1 MLLGRRAGALL
12 TGALALALTAGC
24 TGAGRPAEGTPSAS
38 TTPEVT
44 STPTATPTGAPGT
57 GATTEPLPSAAPGDP
72 ASPPV
77 AGDGRAV
84 VEVTISFAGWQAE
97 ASAVEVSGFVP
108 VVESDGLCRLV
119 LSSAAGEVAVEQ
131 AATPDASTTSC
142 GWLSVP
148 AGELSTGTWTAV
160 LSYTSGASVASSTPV
175 PVEVP

>member
-12 TGALALALTAGC
+12 TGALALTLTAGC
-24 TGAGRPAEGTPSAS
+24 TGAGRPAEGTPTA
-38 TTPEVT
+38 TATAT
-44 STPTATPTGAPGT
+44 ATATGTPTSTPTGAP
-57 GATTEPLPSAAPGDP
+57 TEPSPSATPGDP

-77 AGDGRAV
+77 TGDGRAA
-84 VEVTISFAGWQAE
+84 VEVVVSFAGWQAE
-97 ASAVEVSGFVP
+97 VSAVEVSGFVP
-108 VVESDGLCRLV
+108 VVESDGVCRLV

-148 AGELSTGTWTAV
+148 AAELSPGTWSAV
-160 LSYTSGASVASSTPV
+160 LSYTSGASVASSAPV